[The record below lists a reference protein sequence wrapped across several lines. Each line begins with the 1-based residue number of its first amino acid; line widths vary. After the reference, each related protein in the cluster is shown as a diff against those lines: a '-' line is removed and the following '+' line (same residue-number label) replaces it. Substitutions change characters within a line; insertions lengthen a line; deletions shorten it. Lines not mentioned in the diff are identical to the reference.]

1 MTQFDDDPKPIRP
14 LDQLDGVLANMPEI
28 GALMPALPDYLMKF
42 PDVRL
47 PEAEEFLYWSK
58 EKFGID
64 PFITV
69 THVTLVCRSASTC
82 VMTTRDVYSSRYL
95 DASLALAIATDVGG
109 ASPEAFELVYD
120 NRSRANAL
128 KGGLGG
134 LRRSI
139 AERRARGGLE
149 ESLKAI
155 KMQLEKG

>member
-1 MTQFDDDPKPIRP
+1 MGGTHRP
-14 LDQLDGVLANMPEI
+14 RAIDQLEGVLANMPEI
-28 GALMPALPDYLMKF
+28 AALMPALPEHLRRF
-42 PDVRL
+42 PDAPL
-47 PEAEEFLYWSK
+47 PDAEDFLYWSK
-58 EKFGID
+58 EQFGIA

-69 THVTLVCRSASTC
+69 THVSIVCRSASTC

-95 DASLALAIATDVGG
+95 DASLALAIATDAGT
-109 ASPEAFELVYD
+109 PDAFYLVYD

-128 KGGLGG
+128 KGVLGG

-149 ESLKAI
+149 ESLKSI